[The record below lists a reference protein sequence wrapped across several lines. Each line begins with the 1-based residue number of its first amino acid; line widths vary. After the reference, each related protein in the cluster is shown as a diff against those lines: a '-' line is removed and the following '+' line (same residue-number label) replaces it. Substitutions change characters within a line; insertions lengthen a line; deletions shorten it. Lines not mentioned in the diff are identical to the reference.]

1 MTITKAAFGAAF
13 AVLLAGCGGTTTTVA
28 STVTQTETMTVQ
40 PTVTETVT
48 YTPPPPPGPKST
60 MVGDGTYV
68 VGSDIVAGT
77 YRSTGGS
84 GCYWARLSSLSTND
98 IIDNNLSSGPQTV
111 EIMPSDKAFLT
122 KGCPSW
128 QKVD

>member
-1 MTITKAAFGAAF
+1 VIWAVF
-13 AVLLAGCGGTTTTVA
+13 AVLLAGCGGTTTTVVT
-28 STVTQTETMTVQ
+28 TVTQTETVQ
-40 PTVTETVT
+40 PTVTQTVT

-60 MVGDGTYV
+60 MTGDGTYV
-68 VGSDIVAGT
+68 VGSDILAGT
-77 YRSTGGS
+77 YRSTGDS

-111 EIMPSDKAFLT
+111 EIDPSDKAFLT
-122 KGCPSW
+122 KGSPSW